1 MSSYNDIVDFKNLYT
16 AYKKARCGKGH
27 KSSKLKFEMAAMDGV
42 YQLKRLLETHQY
54 GVSPYNKFTIY
65 EPKER
70 VIEAGSFKD
79 KIVQHSICDNVLLPI
94 LEDEFI
100 LTNVAGQTNKGTL
113 FGLDCLKAHMQL
125 AYAKYGYDCWI
136 IKGDISKFFYS
147 IDHDI
152 LKSIIRYYIQDN
164 DVIWLCDKFI
174 DSGTSN
180 PGLPLG
186 NQITQVFAILYL
198 SGLDH
203 FVTGELGVKYYGRYM
218 DDFYLIVQDKEYA
231 MECLAA
237 IVNFVSTLKLKVNG
251 KTQSIPFK
259 NGIKYCGFHTYIT
272 KDGKCIRKLSNE
284 KKRAAKKKYRRLSR
298 KVKNGEKTKE
308 AFLESYNSWKVHI
321 SHGNCYKLSCEMDK
335 FIEELLNES

>member
-1 MSSYNDIVDFKNLYT
+1 
-16 AYKKARCGKGH
+16 
-27 KSSKLKFEMAAMDGV
+27 
-42 YQLKRLLETHQY
+42 
-54 GVSPYNKFTIY
+54 
-65 EPKER
+65 
-70 VIEAGSFKD
+70 
-79 KIVQHSICDNVLLPI
+79 
-94 LEDEFI
+94 
-100 LTNVAGQTNKGTL
+100 
-113 FGLDCLKAHMQL
+113 
-125 AYAKYGYDCWI
+125 
-136 IKGDISKFFYS
+136 
-147 IDHDI
+147 
-152 LKSIIRYYIQDN
+152 
-164 DVIWLCDKFI
+164 
-174 DSGTSN
+174 
-180 PGLPLG
+180 
-186 NQITQVFAILYL
+186 
-198 SGLDH
+198 
-203 FVTGELGVKYYGRYM
+203 M

-251 KTQSIPFK
+251 KTQIIPFK